1 MVSPARRRFL
11 TRKSERG
18 TTVLITVMVTTLI
31 TAIGVF
37 AVRNVSKIDQAVGL
51 SRRGNQTLAV
61 AELGAS
67 AALAQ
72 ISMAG
77 AQYYA
82 DHMDGTSTCLANA
95 SFDQLPTTCYRMRAE
110 DFAGNSGNTL
120 FAPTVP
126 GSETGSFGPLGGNM
140 GFVSVEMT
148 EKYNTNFPVPGA
160 EVGKAS
166 YVTVTLTSTGNVRPN
181 SAATACTEAEARVTS
196 KQVMRAHTI
205 IGPLQSQ

>member
-1 MVSPARRRFL
+1 LA
-11 TRKSERG
+11 RKSERG

-37 AVRNVSKIDQAVGL
+37 AVRNVSRIDQAVGL

-67 AALAQ
+67 AALSQ
-72 ISMAG
+72 ISVAG

-82 DHMDGTSTCLANA
+82 DHMDGTSKCQANGN
-95 SFDQLPTTCYRMRAE
+95 FDQLPTTCYRMRAE
-110 DFAGNSGNTL
+110 DFVGNSGETL
-120 FAPTVP
+120 FEPSVAGT
-126 GSETGSFGPLGGNM
+126 ETGSFGPM
-140 GFVSVEMT
+140 GSSMGYVSVEMT

-166 YVTVTLTSTGNVRPN
+166 YVTVTMTSTGNVRPN
-181 SAATACTEAEARVTS
+181 SGATACSDSDARATS
-196 KQVMRAHTI
+196 KQVVRAHTI

>member
-1 MVSPARRRFL
+1 LA
-11 TRKSERG
+11 RKSERG

-31 TAIGVF
+31 TAVGVF
-37 AVRNVSKIDQAVGL
+37 AVRNVAKIDQAVGL

-67 AALAQ
+67 AALSQ
-72 ISMAG
+72 ISVAG

-82 DHMDGTSTCLANA
+82 DHMDGSSQCLANA
-95 SFDQLPTTCYRMRAE
+95 NFNQLPTTCYRMRAE
-110 DFAGNSGNTL
+110 DFAGNSGETL
-120 FAPTVP
+120 FEPTV
-126 GSETGSFGPLGGNM
+126 GSTEETGSFGPLGDSM

-160 EVGKAS
+160 EVGKAT
-166 YVTVTLTSTGNVRPN
+166 YVSVTLTSTGNVRP
-181 SAATACTEAEARVTS
+181 SGAIACTDSAARVTS

>member
-1 MVSPARRRFL
+1 MIRPRHRSLA
-11 TRKSERG
+11 RKSERG

-31 TAIGVF
+31 TAVGVF
-37 AVRNVSKIDQAVGL
+37 AVRNVAKIDQAVGL

-67 AALAQ
+67 AALSQ
-72 ISMAG
+72 ISVAG

-82 DHMDGTSTCLANA
+82 DHMDGTSQCLANA
-95 SFDQLPTTCYRMRAE
+95 NFNQLPTTCYRMRAE
-110 DFAGNSGNTL
+110 DFAGNSGETL
-120 FAPTVP
+120 FEPTV
-126 GSETGSFGPLGGNM
+126 GSTETGSFGPLGNSM

-148 EKYNTNFPVPGA
+148 EKYNTNFPIPGA
-160 EVGKAS
+160 EVGKAT
-166 YVTVTLTSTGNVRPN
+166 YVSVTLTSTGNVRPN
-181 SAATACTEAEARVTS
+181 SGAVTCTDSDARATS

>member
-1 MVSPARRRFL
+1 LVTTARCRFL
-11 TRKSERG
+11 ARKSERG

-31 TAIGVF
+31 TAVGVF
-37 AVRNVSKIDQAVGL
+37 AVRNVSKIDQAVGM
-51 SRRGNQTLAV
+51 SRRGNQTMAV

-67 AALAQ
+67 AALSQ
-72 ISMAG
+72 ISLAG

-82 DHMDGTSTCLANA
+82 DHMDGTTKCQANA
-95 SFDQLPTTCYRMRAE
+95 NFDQLPTTCYRMRAE
-110 DFAGNSGNTL
+110 DFAGTSGETL
-120 FAPTVP
+120 FEPSIAGT
-126 GSETGSFGPLGGNM
+126 ETGSFGPLGSSM

-160 EVGKAS
+160 EVGKAT
-166 YVTVTLTSTGNVRPN
+166 YVSVTMTSTGNVRPN
-181 SAATACTEAEARVTS
+181 SGATTCTVSDARATS